1 MNNENRLIRR
11 WSVSA
16 SSFQWNIYKM
26 IQPFQSPSKIYF
38 DQLLSFAYE
47 LPSNQTAKF
56 IIRKNYVEWNDFE

>member
-1 MNNENRLIRR
+1 
-11 WSVSA
+11 
-16 SSFQWNIYKM
+16 M